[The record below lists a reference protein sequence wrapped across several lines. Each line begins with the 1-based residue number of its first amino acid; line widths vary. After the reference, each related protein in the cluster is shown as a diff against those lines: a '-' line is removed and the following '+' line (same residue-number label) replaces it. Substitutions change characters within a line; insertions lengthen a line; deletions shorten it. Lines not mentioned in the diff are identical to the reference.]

1 MWLFDP
7 NSPCIA
13 ILTRTPK
20 NHRLAITLGNLFP
33 VTRNLSHDGPR
44 PVFPPPRKYIA
55 GQFTGEI
62 TMLWTITIILLILWL
77 VGFIG
82 FHVLGAW
89 IHLLLLVAVVLIILN
104 LLSGRRAV

>member
-1 MWLFDP
+1 
-7 NSPCIA
+7 
-13 ILTRTPK
+13 
-20 NHRLAITLGNLFP
+20 
-33 VTRNLSHDGPR
+33 
-44 PVFPPPRKYIA
+44 
-55 GQFTGEI
+55 
-62 TMLWTITIILLILWL
+62 MLWTITIILLILWL